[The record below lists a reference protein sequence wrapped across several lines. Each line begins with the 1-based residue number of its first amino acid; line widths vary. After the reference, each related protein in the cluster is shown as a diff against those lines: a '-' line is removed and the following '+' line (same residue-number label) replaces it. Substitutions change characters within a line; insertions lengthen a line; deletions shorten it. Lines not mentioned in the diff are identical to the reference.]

1 MEEVLYLKFS
11 PQNSFY
17 ALSDCGPKFLSEP
30 IFPLKMVGSHWPTS
44 TTSSHP
50 IEPPNGLKQLK
61 MMSQWGFSQ
70 AFSLNDDKSNHFF
83 YPNKSKPFI
92 QTKVNL
98 KITTCLTPW
107 GPKPLL
113 LIKNQSLRT
122 PQTQYKCHNQIQNK
136 TRTFYSE
143 SNTPSSIQESSFN

>member
-70 AFSLNDDKSNHFF
+70 AFPLNDDKSNNFF
-83 YPNKSKPFI
+83 YPKKSKPE
-92 QTKVNL
+92 NYY
-98 KITTCLTPW
+98 
-107 GPKPLL
+107 LL
-113 LIKNQSLRT
+113 
-122 PQTQYKCHNQIQNK
+122 
-136 TRTFYSE
+136 
-143 SNTPSSIQESSFN
+143 NTLGSKASSIDQKSIT